1 MALVSFP
8 TIKYTSRFIL
18 HSPHSLSY
26 ISLPRKSQNLP
37 LGKPQKK
44 AYVLG
49 NSHSPISHQPL
60 IYSSFSSRHTRLALV
75 PINAKNS
82 ESGEE
87 DHFDAKHS
95 GSGEEDHFDA
105 KDSGSR
111 EKDHFDAKDS
121 GSREKDHRALET
133 VNKFYAAIKNK
144 NINQLSDIIGDECR
158 CICNFSSFFQT
169 YEGKMQVLD
178 FLSNLIKSFG
188 NNFEFIVKPTL
199 HDGMHVGVSWRIEC
213 KNIRVPLGKGFSF
226 HIMQYYQGKVYLR
239 NVEMFM
245 EPLLHIEPVRL
256 KLIAFVMKLIDK
268 MDIHIGSKS
277 KGKRVVYFLLAMFL
291 IVASVYLF
299 KLILS

>member
-1 MALVSFP
+1 MASVSFP
-8 TIKYTSRFIL
+8 TIIYSSRFIS
-18 HSPHSLSY
+18 HSPHSLPY
-26 ISLPRKSQNLP
+26 ISLPSKLQNLP
-37 LGKPQKK
+37 LRKPEKK
-44 AYVLG
+44 AYVLSI
-49 NSHSPISHQPL
+49 SHSPISHEAL
-60 IYSSFSSRHTRLALV
+60 IYSSFSLRHTRLALV

-82 ESGEE
+82 GSGEE
-87 DHFDAKHS
+87 DHSDSKHSGSREEDHLDAKHS
-95 GSGEEDHFDA
+95 GSREE
-105 KDSGSR
+105 
-111 EKDHFDAKDS
+111 
-121 GSREKDHRALET
+121 DHRALET

-144 NINQLSDIIGDECR
+144 NINQLSDMIGDECR
-158 CICNFSSFFQT
+158 CICNFSSFFQS

-226 HIMQYYQGKVYLR
+226 HIMQYYQGKLYLR

-277 KGKRVVYFLLAMFL
+277 NGKRVMYFLLAMFL
-291 IVASVYLF
+291 IGASVYLF
-299 KLILS
+299 KLILN

>member
-8 TIKYTSRFIL
+8 PIKYSSRFIS
-18 HSPHSLSY
+18 HSPHSLPY
-26 ISLPRKSQNLP
+26 ISLPSKLQNLP
-37 LGKPQKK
+37 LRKPQKK
-44 AYVLG
+44 AYVLS
-49 NSHSPISHQPL
+49 NSHSPISHQAL
-60 IYSSFSSRHTRLALV
+60 IYSRFSSRHTRLALV

-82 ESGEE
+82 GSGEE
-87 DHFDAKHS
+87 DHSDAKSSGSGEEDRLDAKHS
-95 GSGEEDHFDA
+95 GSREE
-105 KDSGSR
+105 
-111 EKDHFDAKDS
+111 
-121 GSREKDHRALET
+121 DHRALET

-158 CICNFSSFFQT
+158 CICNFSSFFQS
-169 YEGKMQVLD
+169 YERKMQVLD

-226 HIMQYYQGKVYLR
+226 HIMQYYQGKLYLR

-277 KGKRVVYFLLAMFL
+277 NGKRVMYFVLAMFL
-291 IVASVYLF
+291 IGASAYLF

>member
-8 TIKYTSRFIL
+8 TKYSSRFIL
-18 HSPHSLSY
+18 YSPHSLSY
-26 ISLPRKSQNLP
+26 ISPPRKSQNLP

-44 AYVLG
+44 AYVL
-49 NSHSPISHQPL
+49 SHSPISHQPL

-111 EKDHFDAKDS
+111 EKDH
-121 GSREKDHRALET
+121 RALET

-158 CICNFSSFFQT
+158 CICNFSSFFQA
-169 YEGKMQVLD
+169 YEGKMQVLN
-178 FLSNLIKSFG
+178 FLSYLIKSFG

-213 KNIRVPLGKGFSF
+213 KNISVPLGKGFSF

-277 KGKRVVYFLLAMFL
+277 KGKRVAYFLLAVFL

-299 KLILS
+299 KLILN

>member
-1 MALVSFP
+1 MALVSLP
-8 TIKYTSRFIL
+8 TIKYSSRFIS
-18 HSPHSLSY
+18 HSPHSLPY
-26 ISLPRKSQNLP
+26 ISLPSKLQNLP
-37 LGKPQKK
+37 LREPQKK
-44 AYVLG
+44 AYVPS
-49 NSHSPISHQPL
+49 NSHSPISHQAL

-82 ESGEE
+82 GSGEE
-87 DHFDAKHS
+87 DHSDAKRSGSGEEDHSDGKHS
-95 GSGEEDHFDA
+95 GSGEEDHLDA
-105 KDSGSR
+105 RHSGSR
-111 EKDHFDAKDS
+111 E
-121 GSREKDHRALET
+121 EDHRALET

-158 CICNFSSFFQT
+158 CICNFSSFFQS
-169 YEGKMQVLD
+169 YDGKMQVLD

-226 HIMQYYQGKVYLR
+226 HIMQYYQGKLYLR

-291 IVASVYLF
+291 IFAWVYLF
-299 KLILS
+299 KLILN